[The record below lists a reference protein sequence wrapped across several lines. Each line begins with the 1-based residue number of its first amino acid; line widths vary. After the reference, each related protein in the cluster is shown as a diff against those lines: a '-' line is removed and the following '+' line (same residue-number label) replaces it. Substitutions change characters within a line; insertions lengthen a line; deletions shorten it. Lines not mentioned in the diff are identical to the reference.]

1 MNQSVGI
8 VLVSHSAGLAAGL
21 RELLGQISSDGLPVA
36 AAGGTADGR
45 IGTSYEKILKAIGEA
60 DRGAGVLVLPDL
72 GSSVLTTL
80 AVLEDNP
87 RPDVLMVDAPF
98 VEGAVAAA
106 VAASVGADLES
117 AAAAARSARQ
127 MVKFDETPP
136 ETGAV
141 AAGPGSFAAHPA
153 SAKVV
158 LPANLHA
165 RPAGRLAREAAK
177 YASTIRIEH
186 AGKTIDPTGMLA
198 VMSLGAKLGSTVTV
212 HADGPDAAEAIKALT
227 AVLAKAE
234 LVPASCGK
242 RACLSPRYGTRASS
256 TTS

>member
-21 RELLGQISSDGLPVA
+21 RELLGQIAAERIPVA

-45 IGTSYEKILKAIGEA
+45 IGTSYERILQAIGEA

-72 GSSVLTTL
+72 GSSVLTTM
-80 AVLEDNP
+80 AVLEDHP

-106 VAASVGADLES
+106 VAASGGADLQS
-117 AAAAARSARQ
+117 VAVAARDARQ
-127 MVKFDETPP
+127 MVKFDETQI
-136 ETGAV
+136 ETSAV
-141 AAGPGSFAAHPA
+141 AAPGGSAAHPA
-153 SAKVV
+153 SAEVV
-158 LPANLHA
+158 LPASLHA

-186 AGKTIDPTGMLA
+186 AGKTIDPTGVLA
-198 VMSLGAKLGSTVTV
+198 VMSLGATLGSTVTV
-212 HADGPDAAEAIKALT
+212 HADGPDAEEAIKALT
-227 AVLAKAE
+227 AVLAEAE
-234 LVPASCGK
+234 
-242 RACLSPRYGTRASS
+242 
-256 TTS
+256 